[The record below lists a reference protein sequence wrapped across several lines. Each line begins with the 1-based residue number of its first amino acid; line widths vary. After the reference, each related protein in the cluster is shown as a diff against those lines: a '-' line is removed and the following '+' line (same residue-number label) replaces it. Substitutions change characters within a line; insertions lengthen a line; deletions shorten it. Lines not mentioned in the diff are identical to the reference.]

1 MSKFS
6 FYLKKIILLLFLLL
20 FLFYVVLFLN
30 TNSVMRYAKA
40 VFRGEIALEEV
51 VDSPMWRYYPK
62 NEPELDKV
70 DLNIYRTFVLHNF
83 SDGYIWIKYDVARI
97 DSSGYEFSGSRNRS
111 ARWKIHKENG
121 EWKVVE
127 IKQDSKH

>member
-1 MSKFS
+1 MSNLSLNF
-6 FYLKKIILLLFLLL
+6 KKIILLLFLLL

-40 VFRGEIALEEV
+40 VFHGEIASEKL
-51 VDSPMWRYYPK
+51 VDSPMYRYYPD

-70 DLNIYRTFVLHNF
+70 DLNLYRTFVLHNF
-83 SDGYIWIKYDVARI
+83 SDGYIWIKYDVAYMN
-97 DSSGYEFSGSRNRS
+97 SSGHEFSGSRNIP

-121 EWKVVE
+121 EWKVIE
-127 IKQDSKH
+127 IKEAP

>member
-1 MSKFS
+1 MLKFS
-6 FYLKKIILLLFLLL
+6 FNFKKATLLIFTLI

-51 VDSPMWRYYPK
+51 VDSPMYRHYYPK

-70 DLNIYRTFVLHNF
+70 DLSIHRVFVLHNF
-83 SDGYIWIKYDVARI
+83 SDGYIWVKYDVAHI
-97 DSSGYEFSGSRNRS
+97 DSSGYEYRGSRDILS
-111 ARWKIHKENG
+111 RWKIHKENG
-121 EWKVVE
+121 EWKVVDIE
-127 IKQDSKH
+127 EGP